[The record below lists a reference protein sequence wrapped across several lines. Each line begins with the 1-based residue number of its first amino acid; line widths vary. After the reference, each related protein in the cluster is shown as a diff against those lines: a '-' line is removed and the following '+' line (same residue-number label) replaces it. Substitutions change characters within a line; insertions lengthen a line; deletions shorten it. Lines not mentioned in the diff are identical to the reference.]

1 MQLSYLLMSLSL
13 GSALTMAVVVSEL
26 PPMKIAAANEAA
38 GRCRRMRAGH
48 SSAAPVRGVGDQ
60 RSRKITERC
69 TMKLITVAVPWAM
82 TNATGTR
89 HGWFSNCM

>member
-26 PPMKIAAANEAA
+26 PPMKIAAANEAE
-38 GRCRRMRAGH
+38 GRCRRKRVGH
-48 SSAAPVRGVGDQ
+48 SAAAPARGLGGQ

-82 TNATGTR
+82 TNAIGTR